1 MIAFMDAGSWNSLIQ
16 RLPSP
21 HLLQTW
27 EWGQFKS
34 RYSWQPL
41 HRSWDSTNGK
51 PVAAALILKRVLS
64 RRLGNWASVLYVPKG
79 PLLDWQDSSITAM
92 VLDDL
97 ARIARQQGAIFIKID
112 PDVALARGLPEDPAS
127 QSDNLGLQLVDR
139 LKAGGWQ
146 FSQDQIQFRN
156 TMELDLSLS
165 EDDILA
171 GMKQKT
177 RYNIRLSSRRGV
189 SVRLG
194 ETGDLAELY
203 RLYAETSLRDG
214 FVIRSADYYL
224 DLWGSF
230 IRAGL
235 AEPWIAEAGGST
247 VAGLML
253 FHFGQR
259 AWYLYGMSSELE
271 REKMPNY
278 LLQWEA
284 IRRAKALGCQVYDL
298 WGAPDNFS
306 ASDSMWGVYRFK
318 EGLGAGVVRH
328 IGAWDLPV
336 RPNLYLLYT
345 RVLPWILERMR
356 RRGNQQTRQVA
367 GL

>member
-1 MIAFMDAGSWNSLIQ
+1 MDAGSWNSLIQ
-16 RLPSP
+16 SLPSP

-41 HRSWDSTNGK
+41 HQSWGSDEGK
-51 PVAAALILKRVLS
+51 PAAAALILKRALS
-64 RRLGNWASVLYVPKG
+64 RRLDSLLSVLYVPKG
-79 PLLDWQDSSITAM
+79 PLLDWQDPSTSGM
-92 VLDDL
+92 VLADL
-97 ARIARQQGAIFIKID
+97 AKISRQQGAIFIKID
-112 PDVALARGLPEDPAS
+112 PDVALARGIPDDPSNQPERI
-127 QSDNLGLQLVDR
+127 GLQLVDR
-139 LKAGGWQ
+139 LSAGGWRL
-146 FSQDQIQFRN
+146 SQDQIQFRN
-156 TMELDLSLS
+156 TMEIDLTLS
-165 EDDILA
+165 EDTLLA

-177 RYNIRLSSRRGV
+177 RYNIRLASRRGV
-189 SVRLG
+189 DVRRG
-194 ETGDLAELY
+194 TESDLPELY
-203 RLYAETSLRDG
+203 RLYAATSLRDG
-214 FVIRSADYYL
+214 FVIRSSEYYL
-224 DLWGSF
+224 DLWGTF
-230 IRAGL
+230 IRAGM
-235 AEPWIAEAGGST
+235 AEPWIAEVDGKT
-247 VAGLML
+247 VAGLLL

-284 IRRAKALGCQVYDL
+284 IRRAQSLGCLAYDL
-298 WGAPDNFS
+298 WGAPDVFS
-306 ASDSMWGVYRFK
+306 AEDSMWGVYRFK
-318 EGLGAGVVRH
+318 EGLGARVVRH

-356 RRGNQQTRQVA
+356 RRGNQQTRQVT